1 MHLSPLPQS
10 ERPWSNSVHTAYQK
24 LYQIYHTGSSYI
36 DVGNIEAHRLQQYGN
51 AIITD
56 AYPVLLLLTE
66 SAESESIPLE
76 WIEELATQFTT
87 LLQLIDEQWMSVKDE
102 YVSRI
107 MAKTNLNCIVSR
119 SASNVT
125 IPQPIHTT
133 RTRKRGRPKKCV
145 DPKILHEAFQNGRQI
160 PIKVLASVLGIDQ
173 KTLRAQMDEMD
184 IDPGF
189 DKISDED
196 LDTLVWQYRQENP
209 GGGRAYI
216 IGRLRAAHSLRVQRH
231 RVIASM
237 ARIDHLGQGLREQ
250 VGKKKERT
258 RYHVPQPNHLW
269 HIDGHHKMIA
279 WGIVIH
285 GVADGYSRKVCTHN
299 IGILT

>member
-1 MHLSPLPQS
+1 MPLSPLPQS
-10 ERPWSNSVHTAYQK
+10 ERPWSNAVHTAYQK

-36 DVGNIEAHRLQQYGN
+36 DVGNVEAHRLQQYGN
-51 AIITD
+51 AIIAD

-76 WIEELATQFTT
+76 WIEELATEFTT
-87 LLQLIDEQWMSVKDE
+87 LLELIEEQWMSVKDE
-102 YVSRI
+102 YVST
-107 MAKTNLNCIVSR
+107 MAKINLNCMVSSR

-133 RTRKRGRPKKCV
+133 RTGKRGQPKKHV
-145 DPKILHEAFQNGRQI
+145 DPKVLHEAFQKGRQI
-160 PIKVLASVLGIDQ
+160 PIKILASILGIDQ
-173 KTLRAQMDEMD
+173 KTLRARMEEMD
-184 IDPGF
+184 IDPGY
-189 DKISDED
+189 DKISDEE
-196 LDTLVWQYRQENP
+196 LDTLVRQYRQENP

-237 ARIDHLGQGLREQ
+237 TRIDHLGQGLREQ

-258 RYHVPQPNHLW
+258 QYHVPRPNHLW

-285 GVADGYSRKVCTHN
+285 GIADGYSRKVCTHN
-299 IGILT
+299 IGILI